1 MSLSGNWDNTDNQS
15 AMGQSA
21 TGDDLFSNLSPKYTV
36 MDAVK
41 AGRIGDVR
49 QFYGRGL
56 NINIDD
62 GELIASAAELGHLD
76 LLTVMCE
83 EMGGVLK
90 SSKCDYP
97 FFLHGLR
104 EDVRDYVRSRLD
116 TEARTPVSYRPKP
129 VPNKLSILSIR
140 SSKIQ

>member
-1 MSLSGNWDNTDNQS
+1 MSLSGNWNNTDNQS
-15 AMGQSA
+15 ATGQSA
-21 TGDDLFSNLSPKYTV
+21 MGDDLFSNLSPKYTV

-41 AGRIGDVR
+41 AGRIDDVR
-49 QFYGRGL
+49 QFYGHGL

-62 GELIASAAELGHLD
+62 GELIASAAELGHLE